1 MSGRPRCVL
10 TCPIPRHHA
19 AAATMK
25 RTAHASG
32 RVHRVPSLH
41 LVASARP
48 LTVRTSAKRVAA
60 APLNTPTTVAAAS
73 LSSTSPSRQ
82 LASAGAAAVA
92 SLCLLASPAQAAQ
105 LNTLADVMRDTFSF
119 VDSNADGVV
128 SMNELQQISSQVGS
142 AGQQHATMHKACYMP
157 ASAGPHPHPSPP
169 TPINSSPP
177 SPKLAVHG
185 LQQISSQVGAGSKK
199 ELGLVLGHA
208 CGCQSAGLI
217 LLAISPALHPMIL
230 KHLFSFTHDL

>member
-1 MSGRPRCVL
+1 
-10 TCPIPRHHA
+10 
-19 AAATMK
+19 MK

-128 SMNELQQISSQVGS
+128 SMNELQQISSQVSEEEGFAEPS
-142 AGQQHATMHKACYMP
+142 SKQLSFTLRLFDLNQDGTLTTDEMLTSLAMDSVVSEEAVDADAVKVFDRNGDGQVERADWSKPFGDLGDRGEAVKSFVFDRVDFLYDNN
-157 ASAGPHPHPSPP
+157 G
-169 TPINSSPP
+169 
-177 SPKLAVHG
+177 KLNVT
-185 LQQISSQVGAGSKK
+185 
-199 ELGLVLGHA
+199 ELGNALTLVRTLTLGY
-208 CGCQSAGLI
+208 
-217 LLAISPALHPMIL
+217 
-230 KHLFSFTHDL
+230 